1 MAAINEEEMKG
12 QIFKPN
18 SNRNNY
24 HHFSQMGFT
33 GDIDDLEEDE
43 IEKDIADNDDWMF

>member
-1 MAAINEEEMKG
+1 MKG
-12 QIFKPN
+12 QILKP
-18 SNRNNY
+18 SSSKHNY

-43 IEKDIADNDDWMF
+43 IENEIGDNDDWMF